1 MASALLLQRG
11 TENDLPANAYSRDLL
26 LQIPSPVSW
35 DIVGRSVFNS
45 GYSFDDVKTFLASLP
60 SDTSFDQSLRS
71 SFFGLYSTYINRRN
85 QTVDVTRTDALL
97 PLIHQTILDTFDQ
110 SVLDTSDPRFQ
121 TKQTNQVSF
130 GTQHLVLGTDLTLGD
145 TLAIT
150 HGEGKRSICLGT
162 SNDTLS
168 IQGTLAHTQNDDL
181 EIKDGLIGL
190 QVNSNAGIAF
200 NDVVTLSNFLFDT
213 ANQAYTFSTPSH
225 TVVPRIQTNAVSTAM
240 LASPNVDVVTA
251 GASNGSNLAIAGCVS
266 LDSAVSTGNVTTQ
279 GTLLVTDNG
288 VVDGTFIVP
297 GLRTNQTSA
306 LWSGTPY
313 VESTSLTGNATV
325 TITGM
330 TTQSLALLVD
340 DAKIASTVPQFDVNG
355 PATLGSKTVGGGSY
369 ARYENLF
376 TVNGSSSLHS
386 LQVAGASALQGTLD
400 VTGATSFTTL
410 NNTLTVAG
418 LTTLESDVTSGS
430 TTVHGSASVSSALT
444 AQAAAEFVSMSSGQ
458 LFVPM
463 AGLNATASAIDTTR
477 PVNVHLTLDSGSGS
491 GSESTTFTGKLV
503 VTPTSM
509 QSLLPTSFLNSVVST
524 GAVEFKSTFT
534 GVGTASIQSLQV
546 NGATVFQDTLQ
557 VLGASTAQSS
567 IQVAGSTHLQ
577 SSLVAH
583 GSATLQSAVEI
594 AAPTTLEN
602 KVNIPSSGLLLDPA
616 EVQHP
621 VPWYGAT
628 WNDFDTY
635 TFYTNNTFQTQQ
647 SPGLTS
653 AAVTVNVTD
662 GPVAL
667 QGLYRAWA
675 NSTQGGE
682 KRLFTNVFR
691 NSWRWWTGNHSYY
704 NPNLT
709 LVTDDST
716 AEMPILRS
724 DALTNFNRRGTT
736 GGVRYVQLEYPAEFV
751 LTRNYVHSSGVVAA
765 FEVQITASKDGTFTD
780 EVDIDT
786 IVLHEMKYREANA
799 DDSIIAA
806 FDADGIPSQLK
817 DIADW
822 PGANEH
828 TGHPVTGSNPGN
840 VSVAYLNAYFY
851 NGVNNFSPVDQSVSN
866 TEAYRYYR
874 IYITRTPPTATG
886 LAGSLDHWNPHVE
899 RPDARLVKLRTP
911 LVSEFKDVLG
921 DGETQDRLIIRGE
934 IDAATRDLGNDMAAL
949 QSATQSNFAA
959 ASALLSNV
967 RDSFNALVGF
977 FDDELPVAEVLQ
989 TLQDSTVSMQN
1000 AASQAIV
1007 V

>member
-60 SDTSFDQSLRS
+60 SDTSFDQSLRN

-162 SNDTLS
+162 SSDTLS

-200 NDVVTLSNFLFDT
+200 NDVVTLSNLLFDT

-240 LASPNVDVVTA
+240 LKSPST
-251 GASNGSNLAIAGCVS
+251 SNGSNLAIAGCVS
-266 LDSAVSTGNVTTQ
+266 LDSAISTGNVTAQ

-325 TITGM
+325 TITGT

-386 LQVAGASALQGTLD
+386 LQVVGASALQGTLD

-621 VPWYGAT
+621 VPWYGVAY
-628 WNDFDTY
+628 NDFNTY
-635 TFYTNNTFQTQQ
+635 TFYTNQNFDTQQ
-647 SPGLTS
+647 PPETLSRF
-653 AAVTVNVTD
+653 ATVNVTD
-662 GPVAL
+662 GPAAL

-675 NSTQGGE
+675 NASQGPNRYWT
-682 KRLFTNVFR
+682 RLFNDSGAWFAPG
-691 NSWRWWTGNHSYY
+691 SSYY
-704 NPNLT
+704 VPDLT

-716 AEMPILRS
+716 AEMPILRG
-724 DALTNFNRRGTT
+724 DALTNFNRRGDAKLA
-736 GGVRYVQLEYPAEFV
+736 RYVQLEYPAEFV
-751 LTRNYVHSSGVVAA
+751 LTRNYVHSEIHLSERAD
-765 FEVQITASKDGTFTD
+765 EVKITASKDGTFTD

-874 IYITRTPPTATG
+874 IYQVRKRPDNWRTAS
-886 LAGSLDHWNPHVE
+886 SLSRWIPHVE

-989 TLQDSTVSMQN
+989 TLQDSTVSMHN